1 MKPLVSICIPTY
13 NGAQYLRECLDSV
26 LSQSFSNYQVIIVD
40 DQSSDNTWEIL
51 NQYAAQD
58 NRISLF
64 KNEHNLG
71 LVGNWNRC
79 IELASGE
86 WIKFVFQDDLIAP
99 ECLERMLQVARPESS
114 FVFCR
119 RDFIFEAGTL
129 QSTQDSYLAGK
140 ALVER
145 LFPDS
150 SPVTARQF
158 SELVLNNMGINLI
171 GEPTVVMLHKRVFQ
185 EFGDFNPHLIVSC
198 DTEYW
203 IRVGI
208 HTGVTPVAESLASFR
223 VHGDSVS
230 AISLRQR
237 EYRMNVLDEL
247 AILHEVVFNSR
258 YAPLREV
265 AVNLSVNLPQQ
276 FRSKALWAYGLAKQ
290 AARDGVNPNNFLLRE
305 WQDVTLHFKHLS
317 TVPLQYSLSRQ
328 WRIFVGHCR
337 ALLGLAIKK
346 L

>member
-13 NGAQYLRECLDSV
+13 NGAQYLHECLNSV

-51 NQYAAQD
+51 NQYAIQD

-79 IELASGE
+79 IELARGE

-99 ECLERMLQVARPESS
+99 ECLERMLYAAQPDSS

-119 RDFIFEAGTL
+119 RDFIFEEGTT
-129 QSTQDSYLAGK
+129 QSTKDFYLAGK
-140 ALVER
+140 ALVEQ

-150 SPVTARQF
+150 SPVSARQY
-158 SELVLNNMGINLI
+158 SELILNNIVLNLI
-171 GEPTVVMLHKRVFQ
+171 GEPTVVMLRKRVFQ
-185 EFGDFNPHLIVSC
+185 EFGNFNPHLIVSC

-203 IRVGI
+203 IRAGI
-208 HTGVTPVAESLASFR
+208 HTGVIPVAENLASFR

-230 AISLRQR
+230 ARSYLNRD
-237 EYRMNVLDEL
+237 YRVNVLEPL
-247 AILHEVVFNSR
+247 AMLHEVVFNSC

-265 AVNLSVNLPQQ
+265 AVDLSVNLTQQ
-276 FRSKALWAYGLAKQ
+276 FRSKALWAYGIAKRT
-290 AARDGVNPNNFLLRE
+290 AVDGANPDSSLLRE
-305 WQDVTLHFKHLS
+305 WQDVAMHFRRLS
-317 TVPLQYSLSRQ
+317 SIPLIYSLIRH
-328 WRIFVGHCR
+328 WRNFVGRCC
-337 ALLGLAIKK
+337 GWKESGD
-346 L
+346 